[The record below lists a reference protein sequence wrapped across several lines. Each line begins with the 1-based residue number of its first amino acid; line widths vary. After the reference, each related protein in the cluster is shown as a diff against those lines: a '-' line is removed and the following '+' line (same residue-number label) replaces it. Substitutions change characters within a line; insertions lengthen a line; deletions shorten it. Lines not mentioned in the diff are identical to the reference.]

1 MYGLGLGKDFLGKT
15 PKAHAK
21 KGKKI
26 DKQDSI
32 KTKNFYDSKRQLTK
46 WDKIFANISYI

>member
-26 DKQDSI
+26 E
-32 KTKNFYDSKRQLTK
+32 LTK
-46 WDKIFANISYI
+46 VLDLQSKGNKSFQHSLFEFFRHS